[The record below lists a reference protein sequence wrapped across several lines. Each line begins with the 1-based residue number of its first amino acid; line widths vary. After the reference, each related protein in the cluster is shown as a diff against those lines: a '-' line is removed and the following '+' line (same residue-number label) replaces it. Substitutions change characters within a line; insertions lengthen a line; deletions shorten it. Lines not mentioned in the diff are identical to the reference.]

1 MKAKATNQVRNLNN
15 KTPLE
20 SMMMKIEYLWLPQ
33 RDDQDESLSAIK
45 STRSHGLHHDFVLF
59 VENYICLENQFFKY

>member
-45 STRSHGLHHDFVLF
+45 STRSHGLHRDFGLF
-59 VENYICLENQFFKY
+59 LENVFSFGKLVLK

>member
-45 STRSHGLHHDFVLF
+45 SAGG
-59 VENYICLENQFFKY
+59 